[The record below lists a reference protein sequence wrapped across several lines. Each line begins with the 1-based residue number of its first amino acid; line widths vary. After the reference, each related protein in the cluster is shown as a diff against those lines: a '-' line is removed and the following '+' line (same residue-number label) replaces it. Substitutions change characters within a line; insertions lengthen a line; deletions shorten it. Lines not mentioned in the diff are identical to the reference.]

1 MRWILLHNKEKER
14 KNRKE
19 NKQVKVQR
27 VCRKCGEVNEIDSSN
42 LIRADVYDE
51 EGTYYKIMY
60 CDCKRCGE
68 RDVVQIDNTETLGMF
83 RKLKDLTIKVA
94 RKNMKGET
102 VSPKDVNKKNR
113 WMKELRRK
121 REDLNELC
129 SGKKLFDENKK
140 VVVEQLTFSKVG
152 DIIESNL

>member
-1 MRWILLHNKEKER
+1 ME
-14 KNRKE
+14 
-19 NKQVKVQR
+19 VKR

-42 LIRADVYDE
+42 LIRADAYDE

-94 RKNMKGET
+94 RKNMKGKT
-102 VSPKDVNKKNR
+102 VSPRDIRKKDK
-113 WMKELRRK
+113 WMKELRKK

-140 VVVEQLTFSKVG
+140 VVVEQLTFQKVG

>member
-1 MRWILLHNKEKER
+1 MRWILLHNKERE
-14 KNRKE
+14 NRKE

-27 VCRKCGEVNEIDSSN
+27 ICRKCGEVNEIDSSN
-42 LIRADVYDE
+42 LVRLDVYDE

-68 RDVVQIDNTETLGMF
+68 RDVVQIDNTETLGIF
-83 RKLKDLTIKVA
+83 RKLKSLTIKVA

-102 VSPKDVNKKNR
+102 VSPKDVRKKDK
-113 WMKELRRK
+113 WMKNLRKK

-140 VVVEQLTFSKVG
+140 VVVEQLTFTKVG
-152 DIIESNL
+152 DIIESDL

>member
-1 MRWILLHNKEKER
+1 M
-14 KNRKE
+14 
-19 NKQVKVQR
+19 KVQR

-51 EGTYYKIMY
+51 EETYYKIMY

-94 RKNMKGET
+94 RKNVKGET
-102 VSPKDVNKKNR
+102 VSPMDVRKKDK
-113 WMKELRRK
+113 WMKDLRKK

-140 VVVEQLTFSKVG
+140 VVVEQLTFPKVG

>member
-1 MRWILLHNKEKER
+1 M
-14 KNRKE
+14 
-19 NKQVKVQR
+19 
-27 VCRKCGEVNEIDSSN
+27 
-42 LIRADVYDE
+42 DVYDE

-68 RDVVQIDNTETLGMF
+68 RDVVQIDSTETLEMF
-83 RKLKDLTIKVA
+83 RKLKSLTIKVA

-102 VSPKDVNKKNR
+102 VSPKDVRKKDK
-113 WMKELRRK
+113 WMKELRKK

-140 VVVEQLTFSKVG
+140 VVVEQLTFPKVG

>member
-1 MRWILLHNKEKER
+1 MRWILLHNKERE
-14 KNRKE
+14 NRKE

-27 VCRKCGEVNEIDSSN
+27 VCRKCGEVKEIDSSN

-94 RKNMKGET
+94 RKNVKGET
-102 VSPKDVNKKNR
+102 VSPKDVRKKDK
-113 WMKELRRK
+113 WMKDLRKK

>member
-1 MRWILLHNKEKER
+1 M
-14 KNRKE
+14 
-19 NKQVKVQR
+19 KVQR
-27 VCRKCGEVNEIDSSN
+27 VCRRCGEVKEIDSSN

-94 RKNMKGET
+94 RKNVKGET
-102 VSPKDVNKKNR
+102 VSPRDVHKKDK
-113 WMKELRRK
+113 WMKDLRKK

-140 VVVEQLTFSKVG
+140 VVVEQLTFPKVG

>member
-14 KNRKE
+14 ENRKE

-27 VCRKCGEVNEIDSSN
+27 VCRRCGEVKEIDSSN

-94 RKNMKGET
+94 RKNVKGET
-102 VSPKDVNKKNR
+102 VSPRDVHKKDK
-113 WMKELRRK
+113 WMKDLRKK

-140 VVVEQLTFSKVG
+140 VVVEQLTFPKVG

>member
-1 MRWILLHNKEKER
+1 M
-14 KNRKE
+14 
-19 NKQVKVQR
+19 KVQR

-83 RKLKDLTIKVA
+83 RKLKDLIIKVA
-94 RKNMKGET
+94 RKNVKGET
-102 VSPKDVNKKNR
+102 VSPRDVHKKDK
-113 WMKELRRK
+113 WMKDLRKK

-140 VVVEQLTFSKVG
+140 VVVEQLTFPKVG

>member
-1 MRWILLHNKEKER
+1 MK
-14 KNRKE
+14 
-19 NKQVKVQR
+19 VKR
-27 VCRKCGEVNEIDSSN
+27 VCRKCGEVNEVDSSN

-94 RKNMKGET
+94 RKNVKGET
-102 VSPKDVNKKNR
+102 VSPKDVCKKDK

>member
-1 MRWILLHNKEKER
+1 M
-14 KNRKE
+14 
-19 NKQVKVQR
+19 KVQR
-27 VCRKCGEVNEIDSSN
+27 VCRRCGEVNEIDSSN
-42 LIRADVYDE
+42 LIRTDVYDE
-51 EGTYYKIMY
+51 QGTYYKIMY

-68 RDVVQIDNTETLGMF
+68 RDVVQIDSAETLEMF
-83 RKLKDLTIKVA
+83 RKLKNLTIKVA

-102 VSPKDVNKKNR
+102 ISPKDVRKKDR
-113 WMKELRRK
+113 WTKELRRK

>member
-1 MRWILLHNKEKER
+1 M
-14 KNRKE
+14 
-19 NKQVKVQR
+19 KVQR
-27 VCRKCGEVNEIDSSN
+27 VCRKCGEVKEIDSSN

-94 RKNMKGET
+94 RKNVKGET
-102 VSPKDVNKKNR
+102 VSPRDVHKKDK
-113 WMKELRRK
+113 WMKDLRKK

-140 VVVEQLTFSKVG
+140 VVVEQLTFPKVG

>member
-94 RKNMKGET
+94 RKNVKGET
-102 VSPKDVNKKNR
+102 VSPKDVNKKDR

>member
-1 MRWILLHNKEKER
+1 M
-14 KNRKE
+14 
-19 NKQVKVQR
+19 KVQR
-27 VCRKCGEVNEIDSSN
+27 VCRKCGEVNEADSGN
-42 LIRADVYDE
+42 LIRMDVYDE

-60 CDCKRCGE
+60 YDCKRCGE
-68 RDVVQIDNTETLGMF
+68 RDVVQIDNIETLEMF
-83 RKLKDLTIKVA
+83 RKLKSLTIKVA

-102 VSPKDVNKKNR
+102 ISPKDIRKKDK
-113 WMKELRRK
+113 WMKELRKK

-140 VVVEQLTFSKVG
+140 VVVEQLIFPKVG

>member
-1 MRWILLHNKEKER
+1 M
-14 KNRKE
+14 
-19 NKQVKVQR
+19 KVQR

-94 RKNMKGET
+94 RKNVKGET
-102 VSPKDVNKKNR
+102 VSPRDVHKKDK
-113 WMKELRRK
+113 WMKELRKK

-140 VVVEQLTFSKVG
+140 VVVEQLTFPKVG

>member
-1 MRWILLHNKEKER
+1 M
-14 KNRKE
+14 
-19 NKQVKVQR
+19 KVQR

-94 RKNMKGET
+94 RKNVKGET
-102 VSPKDVNKKNR
+102 VSPMDVRKKDK
-113 WMKELRRK
+113 WMKDLRKK

-140 VVVEQLTFSKVG
+140 VVVEQLTFPKVG

>member
-1 MRWILLHNKEKER
+1 MRWILLNNKLIGTEGR
-14 KNRKE
+14 T
-19 NKQVKVQR
+19 KQVKVQR
-27 VCRKCGEVNEIDSSN
+27 VCRKCGEINEVDSSN
-42 LIRADVYDE
+42 LIRKDVYDE
-51 EGTYYKIMY
+51 HGIYYKIMY
-60 CDCKRCGE
+60 CDCKRCKE
-68 RDVVQIDNTETLGMF
+68 RDVVQIDSIETLETF
-83 RKLKDLTIKVA
+83 RKLKSLTIKVA

-102 VSPKDVNKKNR
+102 VSPKDVNKKDR

-121 REDLNELC
+121 RECLNELC

>member
-1 MRWILLHNKEKER
+1 M
-14 KNRKE
+14 
-19 NKQVKVQR
+19 KVQR
-27 VCRKCGEVNEIDSSN
+27 VCRKCGEVNEVDSGN
-42 LIRADVYDE
+42 LIRMDVYDE

-60 CDCKRCGE
+60 CDCKRCKE
-68 RDVVQIDNTETLGMF
+68 RDVVQIDNVDTLEMF
-83 RKLKDLTIKVA
+83 RKLKSLTIKVA

-102 VSPKDVNKKNR
+102 VSPKDTRKKDR
-113 WMKELRRK
+113 WMKELRKK

-140 VVVEQLTFSKVG
+140 VVVEQLTFPKVG

>member
-1 MRWILLHNKEKER
+1 MK
-14 KNRKE
+14 
-19 NKQVKVQR
+19 VKR
-27 VCRKCGEVNEIDSSN
+27 VCRKCGEINEVDSSN
-42 LIRADVYDE
+42 LIRKDVYDE
-51 EGTYYKIMY
+51 HGTYYKIMY

-68 RDVVQIDNTETLGMF
+68 RDVVQIDSIETLEMF
-83 RKLKDLTIKVA
+83 RKLKSLIIKVA
-94 RKNMKGET
+94 RKNMKGEI
-102 VSPKDVNKKNR
+102 VSPKDVNKKDR
-113 WMKELRRK
+113 WMKDLRKK

>member
-1 MRWILLHNKEKER
+1 MHWILFCNKTN
-14 KNRKE
+14 KNRRE
-19 NKQVKVQR
+19 NKTLKVQR
-27 VCRKCGEVNEIDSSN
+27 VCRKCGEVNEVDSSN
-42 LIRADVYDE
+42 LIRMDVYDE

-60 CDCKRCGE
+60 CDCKRCRE
-68 RDVVQIDNTETLGMF
+68 RDVVQIDNVETLEMF
-83 RKLKDLTIKVA
+83 RKLKSLTIKVA

-102 VSPKDVNKKNR
+102 VSPKDIRKKDK
-113 WMKELRRK
+113 WMKELRKK

-140 VVVEQLTFSKVG
+140 VVVEQLTFPKVG

>member
-1 MRWILLHNKEKER
+1 M
-14 KNRKE
+14 
-19 NKQVKVQR
+19 KVQR
-27 VCRKCGEVNEIDSSN
+27 VCRKCGEVNEVDSGN
-42 LIRADVYDE
+42 LIRMDVYDE

-68 RDVVQIDNTETLGMF
+68 RDVVQIDSTETLEMF

-94 RKNMKGET
+94 RKNVNGET
-102 VSPKDVNKKNR
+102 VSPKDVRKKDK
-113 WMKELRRK
+113 WMKELRKK

-140 VVVEQLTFSKVG
+140 VVVEQLTFPKVG

>member
-1 MRWILLHNKEKER
+1 MRWILLHKTK
-14 KNRKE
+14 KNRRE
-19 NKQVKVQR
+19 NRTVKVQR
-27 VCRKCGEVNEIDSSN
+27 VCRKCGEINEVDSGN
-42 LIRADVYDE
+42 LIRMDVYDE

-68 RDVVQIDNTETLGMF
+68 RDVVQIDSAETLEMF
-83 RKLKDLTIKVA
+83 RKLKSLTIKVV

-102 VSPKDVNKKNR
+102 VSPKDVRKKDR
-113 WMKELRRK
+113 WMKDLRKK

-140 VVVEQLTFSKVG
+140 VVVEQLTFPKVG

>member
-1 MRWILLHNKEKER
+1 M
-14 KNRKE
+14 
-19 NKQVKVQR
+19 KVQR

-94 RKNMKGET
+94 RNNVKGET
-102 VSPKDVNKKNR
+102 VSPKDVRKKDK

>member
-1 MRWILLHNKEKER
+1 MRWILLHNKERE
-14 KNRKE
+14 NIKE

-27 VCRKCGEVNEIDSSN
+27 VCRKCGEVNEVDSSN
-42 LIRADVYDE
+42 LIRMDVYDE

-60 CDCKRCGE
+60 CDCKRCKE
-68 RDVVQIDNTETLGMF
+68 RDVVQIDSAETLEMF
-83 RKLKDLTIKVA
+83 RKLKSLTIKVA

-102 VSPKDVNKKNR
+102 VSPKDIRKKDR

-129 SGKKLFDENKK
+129 SGKKIFDENKK
-140 VVVEQLTFSKVG
+140 VVVEQLTFPKVG

>member
-1 MRWILLHNKEKER
+1 MRWILLNNKLIGTEGR
-14 KNRKE
+14 T
-19 NKQVKVQR
+19 KQVKAKR
-27 VCRKCGEVNEIDSSN
+27 VCRKCGEINEVDSSN
-42 LIRADVYDE
+42 LIRKDVYDE
-51 EGTYYKIMY
+51 QGTYYKIMY
-60 CDCKRCGE
+60 CDCKRCKE
-68 RDVVQIDNTETLGMF
+68 RDVVQIDSIETLEMF
-83 RKLKDLTIKVA
+83 RKLKSLTIKVA

-102 VSPKDVNKKNR
+102 VSPKDVNKKDR

>member
-1 MRWILLHNKEKER
+1 MK
-14 KNRKE
+14 
-19 NKQVKVQR
+19 VKR
-27 VCRKCGEVNEIDSSN
+27 VCRKCGEVNEVDSSN

-94 RKNMKGET
+94 RNNVKGET

>member
-1 MRWILLHNKEKER
+1 M
-14 KNRKE
+14 
-19 NKQVKVQR
+19 KVQR
-27 VCRKCGEVNEIDSSN
+27 VCRKCGEVKEIDSSN

-68 RDVVQIDNTETLGMF
+68 RDVVQIDSTETLGMF

-94 RKNMKGET
+94 RKNVKGET
-102 VSPKDVNKKNR
+102 VSPRDVHKKDK
-113 WMKELRRK
+113 WMKDLRKK

-140 VVVEQLTFSKVG
+140 VVVEQLTFPKVG

>member
-1 MRWILLHNKEKER
+1 M
-14 KNRKE
+14 
-19 NKQVKVQR
+19 KVQR

-51 EGTYYKIMY
+51 EGIYYKIMY

-68 RDVVQIDNTETLGMF
+68 RDVVQIDNMETLGMF

-94 RKNMKGET
+94 RKNVKGET
-102 VSPKDVNKKNR
+102 VSLRDVRKKDR

-140 VVVEQLTFSKVG
+140 VVVEQLTFPKVG